1 MSVGFKKGFLKAA
14 EQFLVFVLQNI
25 TEHILCLSIPHVP
38 PFLLLFPPFTWCQW
52 ICMRACWAHRG
63 MWHPPRYAAAPA
75 RSTCAWTEACNN
87 KICAWTLQQQN
98 MCLNTATTKHVLEHC
113 NNKTCAWTLHQ
124 QNMCLNTAT
133 TKNVLEHCNNKTCSS
148 TEACNNK
155 TNVKTTVISGEDIRT
170 LSWVHAVYTWKL
182 QKLCTCLFV
191 YQPPVF
197 LSAT

>member
-63 MWHPPRYAAAPA
+63 MWHPPRCAAAPA

-98 MCLNTATTKHVLEHC
+98 MCLNTATTKHVL
-113 NNKTCAWTLHQ
+113 Q
-124 QNMCLNTAT
+124 QKPAT
-133 TKNVLEHCNNKTCSS
+133 TKPMWKQQWYLAKTLEH
-148 TEACNNK
+148 
-155 TNVKTTVISGEDIRT
+155 
-170 LSWVHAVYTWKL
+170 WVEYM
-182 QKLCTCLFV
+182 LCTLGNCKNCV
-191 YQPPVF
+191 PVF
-197 LSAT
+197 LCINLQSSFQQPRTQMIFVT